1 MDPFRNP
8 PADSLEAARLHVQA
22 LTECGLSREALLRA
36 LLENY
41 GDATTPITA
50 TPQGM
55 DTAGFPQQAA
65 QPLQHTFP
73 TKMGHPSPHMRLSV
87 STTSSKS
94 SGRASIMSTATSMS
108 SVSSQGGG
116 VGTGFQDVVA
126 PAKPA
131 PPAPPKSNSRG
142 SSKPQGAYWCTFCDV
157 AFQRK
162 FDWKRHEDEFHERY
176 KRYPCPNCNRIF
188 WGANTFNQHHKNAHG
203 CTTCPHADRVV
214 KYTQKKTAWA
224 CGFCGGFLASRD
236 RYFDH
241 IARHY
246 EDGCN
251 KSHWNHS
258 LVIYGLLHQPTIS
271 QAWKDLDS
279 ELYGNLPRNQQP
291 MLEWDPKSTGHAQG
305 FLEGDCPG
313 KLQDLLEFFCEGRDD
328 PKLLARLAHE
338 AATIRLRS
346 EIQPSVA
353 PVPPSTDP
361 NARPI
366 SEPPKHKMAMKSSP
380 LTKHMSTPEHT
391 PPAQSSLHPYDQ
403 EPRPKK
409 QRSIASIASA
419 YVKNNPF
426 FPSPQQT
433 PPQQQQQQQTVP
445 PQQPPPQQMMPQS
458 PQDAIS
464 PFSQHPMMAPAPG
477 PFYDLNVTHV
487 HPHMQLLS
495 QMSPQQQQQ
504 IQQQHEQQQQHQHLL
519 QQQQQ
524 QQHAPQPHLLAPM
537 NVYDDWSSMAG
548 TVVDES
554 VFANAMA
561 MGWQQHVPPHQ
572 HHQQ

>member
-22 LTECGLSREALLRA
+22 LTDCGLSREALLRA

-41 GDATTPITA
+41 GDD
-50 TPQGM
+50 GM
-55 DTAGFPQQAA
+55 DASSPQQAA
-65 QPLQHTFP
+65 QQGQQVVHE
-73 TKMGHPSPHMRLSV
+73 KRGHANYNTRLSV

-94 SGRASIMSTATSMS
+94 SGRASVMSMATSMS
-108 SVSSQGGG
+108 SELSA
-116 VGTGFQDVVA
+116 T
-126 PAKPA
+126 PLPA
-131 PPAPPKSNSRG
+131 PPAPPVKSSNRG

-203 CTTCPHADRVV
+203 CTTCPHAERVV

-279 ELYGNLPRNQQP
+279 ELYGHLPRNQQP
-291 MLEWDPKSTGHAQG
+291 MLEWEPKSTGHAQG
-305 FLEGDCPG
+305 FLEGESPG
-313 KLQDLLEFFCEGRDD
+313 KLQDLLEFFSEGRDD
-328 PKLLARLAHE
+328 PKFLARLAHDS
-338 AATIRLRS
+338 ATIRLRT
-346 EIQPSVA
+346 EVQPNVA
-353 PVPPSTDP
+353 PVPPPTASSS
-361 NARPI
+361 RPI
-366 SEPPKHKMAMKSSP
+366 SEPPKHKAVMKSSP
-380 LTKHMSTPEHT
+380 LTKHMSTPQ
-391 PPAQSSLHPYDQ
+391 PPPPPPPPTSYDDG
-403 EPRPKK
+403 PFPKK
-409 QRSIASIASA
+409 QRSLAPLPSMFP
-419 YVKNNPF
+419 KNNPF
-426 FPSPQQT
+426 FS
-433 PPQQQQQQQTVP
+433 
-445 PQQPPPQQMMPQS
+445 QQPPPQQQPEQQQQPLPQP
-458 PQDAIS
+458 PQGVIS
-464 PFSQHPMMAPAPG
+464 PYGQPMMGAG
-477 PFYDLNVTHV
+477 TNGYYDLAVTHV
-487 HPHMQLLS
+487 HPHMQLMS
-495 QMSPQQQQQ
+495 QMTPQQQYQ
-504 IQQQHEQQQQHQHLL
+504 IQQQLQHQHEQQRLHQQH

-524 QQHAPQPHLLAPM
+524 QPPPQTHLMTPPM
-537 NVYDDWSSMAG
+537 NVYDDWSSLAG

-561 MGWQQHVPPHQ
+561 MGWQQHQHQPQ
-572 HHQQ
+572 HHDMGRGHPGAG